1 MEYQSIRIVDIIRN
15 VNKNNWFLPAI
26 QREFVWGPEQIER
39 LFDSIMADFPIGSF
53 LLWKVENEHK
63 GDWSVYKFISKY
75 DKESPHNEQENMERS
90 DLLNKDI
97 TLILDGQQR
106 ITALLIGLQ
115 GSYRYSYRG
124 KEKEEKLYLNLLKE
138 YPSEGVADDDDPE
151 ELAFG
156 FKFRKDDKPDKPSD
170 KPTELWYPVA
180 DISKSGRPVDV
191 RNKMKERL
199 AHLWQ
204 ELAEE
209 QRDNAVSLIDELH
222 NVIHTREVC
231 SYYEEK
237 TQDPDK
243 ALQVFV
249 RANSGGTPLEYSDLL
264 LSTATAQWEELDA
277 RDEIHK
283 FTDSLNTTIKQGGF
297 FKKDFVLK
305 ACLYLCED
313 LRIQYKV
320 KNFTKDNLR
329 IIENNWGTIKKS
341 LEDTVRLI
349 LRFGFD
355 SKNIVA
361 QLALLPIAF
370 YLLKKEGPNFHIS
383 SKGEDVAI
391 QVAIRKWFMFSTLK
405 GAFGGSSDTTLTRL
419 RELLKKC
426 DSNAPFPA
434 DKLYKSLEIEPSLT
448 DAEIEDFL
456 KKYQYG
462 QRYTGLVLALLYPD
476 RNWIDVELHQDHI
489 FPQAEFNKPK
499 LKKRGYEEAQI
510 DKYMSCRNKIP
521 NLELLPKSENLRK
534 GAKNFSDWLKESD
547 DDYRSRHL
555 IPGDHQDYELDHF
568 LDFFEKRK
576 LLIADRLK
584 KL

>member
-1 MEYQSIRIVDIIRN
+1 MVHIHLVP
-15 VNKNNWFLPAI
+15 V
-26 QREFVWGPEQIER
+26 
-39 LFDSIMADFPIGSF
+39 
-53 LLWKVENEHK
+53 
-63 GDWSVYKFISKY
+63 
-75 DKESPHNEQENMERS
+75 
-90 DLLNKDI
+90 
-97 TLILDGQQR
+97 
-106 ITALLIGLQ
+106 
-115 GSYRYSYRG
+115 
-124 KEKEEKLYLNLLKE
+124 
-138 YPSEGVADDDDPE
+138 
-151 ELAFG
+151 G
-156 FKFRKDDKPDKPSD
+156 F
-170 KPTELWYPVA
+170 
-180 DISKSGRPVDV
+180 
-191 RNKMKERL
+191 
-199 AHLWQ
+199 
-204 ELAEE
+204 
-209 QRDNAVSLIDELH
+209 
-222 NVIHTREVC
+222 
-231 SYYEEK
+231 YYEEK
-237 TQDPDK
+237 TQDYDK

-419 RELLKKC
+419 REFVKK
-426 DSNAPFPA
+426 
-434 DKLYKSLEIEPSLT
+434 
-448 DAEIEDFL
+448 
-456 KKYQYG
+456 
-462 QRYTGLVLALLYPD
+462 V
-476 RNWIDVELHQDHI
+476 
-489 FPQAEFNKPK
+489 
-499 LKKRGYEEAQI
+499 
-510 DKYMSCRNKIP
+510 
-521 NLELLPKSENLRK
+521 
-534 GAKNFSDWLKESD
+534 
-547 DDYRSRHL
+547 
-555 IPGDHQDYELDHF
+555 
-568 LDFFEKRK
+568 
-576 LLIADRLK
+576 
-584 KL
+584 

>member
-63 GDWSVYKFISKY
+63 GDWSIYKFISKY

-106 ITALLIGLQ
+106 ITSLLIGLQ
-115 GSYRYSYRG
+115 GSYCHRRYRRLRVM
-124 KEKEEKLYLNLLKE
+124 KLYLNLLKKI
-138 YPSEGVADDDDPE
+138 PSEGVADDEDPE

-156 FKFRKDDKPDKPSD
+156 FKFRENESSD
-170 KPTELWYPVA
+170 KPTELWYPVS
-180 DISKSGRPVDV
+180 DILSYPNDPEDAKSA
-191 RNKMKERL
+191 MKERL
-199 AHLWQ
+199 AHLS
-204 ELAEE
+204 EE
-209 QRDNAVSLIDELH
+209 QRENALKLIGRLH
-222 NVIHTREVC
+222 GHIHLVPVGF
-231 SYYEEK
+231 YYEEK
-237 TQDPDK
+237 TQDYDK

-489 FPQAEFNKPK
+489 FPQAEFNKTN
-499 LKKRGYEEAQI
+499 LKKRGYEEAKI
-510 DKYMSCRNKIP
+510 VEYMSCLHKIP

-576 LLIADRLK
+576 LLIADKLK

>member
-1 MEYQSIRIVDIIRN
+1 MKYDQIRIFDIIKN
-15 VNKNNWFLPAI
+15 VNENNWFLPAI
-26 QREFVWGPEQIER
+26 QREFVWERKQIEH

-53 LLWKVENEHK
+53 LLWKVKSEKKE
-63 GDWSVYKFISKY
+63 DWPVYEFISEY
-75 DKESPHNEQENMERS
+75 NQESPHNKQANMERP
-90 DLLNKDI
+90 DLNKDI
-97 TLILDGQQR
+97 TLVLDGQQR

-138 YPSEGVADDDDPE
+138 YPSEGVADDEDPE

-180 DISKSGRPVDV
+180 DISKSGRPVDI

-204 ELAEE
+204 ELTEE
-209 QRDNAVSLIDELH
+209 QRNNAVSLIDELH

-264 LSTATAQWEELDA
+264 LATATAQWGELNA
-277 RDEIHK
+277 RDEIHN
-283 FTDSLNTTIKQGGF
+283 FTDSLNTIIRQSDF

-313 LRIQYKV
+313 LPIRYKV
-320 KNFTKDNLR
+320 KNFTKANLLK
-329 IIENNWGTIKKS
+329 IKGNWETIKES
-341 LEDTVRLI
+341 LEATAHLI

-355 SKNIVA
+355 SRNIAA

-370 YLLKKEGPNFHIS
+370 YLLKKGDPNFHIS
-383 SKGEDVAI
+383 NEREDVAI
-391 QVAIRKWFMFSTLK
+391 QVAIRKWFIFSTLK
-405 GAFGGSSDTTLTRL
+405 GTFGGSSDTTLIRL

-426 DSNAPFPA
+426 GSNAPFPA
-434 DKLYKSLEIEPSLT
+434 GELYKSLGIKPSLE
-448 DAEIEDFL
+448 DAEIERFL
-456 KKYQYG
+456 EKYQYG
-462 QRYTGLVLALLYPD
+462 RRGTGLVLALLYRDD
-476 RNWIDVELHQDHI
+476 RWTKAELHQDHI

-499 LKKRGYEEAQI
+499 LKNRGYEEAQI
-510 DKYMSCRNKIP
+510 NKYRSCFNKIP
-521 NLELLPKSENLRK
+521 NLELLSASENLKK
-534 GAKNFSDWLKESD
+534 GAQNFSDWIETRD
-547 DDYRSRHL
+547 GNYPSRHL
-555 IPGDHQDYELDHF
+555 IPDLPDYGLDHF
-568 LDFFEKRK
+568 LEFFEKRK
-576 LLIADRLK
+576 KLIAK
-584 KL
+584 KLKGL

>member
-63 GDWSVYKFISKY
+63 GDWSIYKFISKY

-97 TLILDGQQR
+97 TLVLDGQQR
-106 ITALLIGLQ
+106 ITSLLIGLQ
-115 GSYRYSYRG
+115 GSYCHRRYRRLRVM
-124 KEKEEKLYLNLLKE
+124 KLHLNLLKKFASK
-138 YPSEGVADDDDPE
+138 YVADDEDSEALTFD
-151 ELAFG
+151 
-156 FKFRKDDKPDKPSD
+156 FKFKENDTPSD
-170 KPTELWYPVA
+170 ESTELWYPVG
-180 DISKSGRPVDV
+180 DILSYPNDPEDAKSA
-191 RNKMKERL
+191 MKERL
-199 AHLWQ
+199 AHLS
-204 ELAEE
+204 EE
-209 QRDNAVSLIDELH
+209 QRENALKLIGRLH
-222 NVIHTREVC
+222 SHIHLVPVGF
-231 SYYEEK
+231 YYEEK
-237 TQDPDK
+237 TQDYDK

-264 LSTATAQWEELDA
+264 LSTATAQWEHHDA
-277 RDEIHK
+277 RDEIHQ
-283 FTDSLNTTIKQGGF
+283 FTDSLNTIIRQGGF

-320 KNFTKDNLR
+320 KNFTKENLR
-329 IIENNWGTIKKS
+329 IIENNWKTIQKS
-341 LEDTVRLI
+341 LEDTVHLI

-370 YLLKKEGPNFHIS
+370 YLLKKGEPNFHTSI
-383 SKGEDVAI
+383 KEENLAI

-405 GAFGGSSDTTLTRL
+405 NAFGGSSDTTLTRL

-434 DKLYKSLEIEPSLT
+434 DKLYKSLAIEPSLT
-448 DAEIEDFL
+448 DADIEDFL

-489 FPQAEFNKPK
+489 FPQAEFNKTN
-499 LKKRGYEEAQI
+499 LKKRGYEEAKI
-510 DKYMSCRNKIP
+510 VEYMSCLHKIP

-576 LLIADRLK
+576 SLITK
-584 KL
+584 KLKEL